1 MEDPPLIGR
10 KVQIKNNLSKNLMF
24 VTSDIFDLA
33 AVARWREWYWRE
45 NLLGGIDVHGTNW
58 LGYQAGALFMREA
71 TERCGLM
78 QEMRYAGYNLDN
90 ELRTRNIK
98 PQSFD
103 RLALGKLSGAKE
115 ATNVLLRGERQADGT
130 YTNSITFGGAAGSI
144 RRRRGP
150 SGPIPVAGPPWR
162 FSANFCFPLDEDPVE
177 LASDLFKLS
186 VDILGAEYGYHFVR
200 DELCGPWLYTSGIA
214 SPLDYSRLNDD
225 DAQEIGGWADFVSE
239 GRLWSGEEP
248 MFRDLF
254 QVNLLSERH
263 RSALVDGVGL
273 LHWIAAQSGR
283 GRLDDIGQGRWLWTL
298 TDAQMV
304 AARPLLNAAGL
315 LLSCRPRVYRDLP
328 DGGGLR

>member
-1 MEDPPLIGR
+1 
-10 KVQIKNNLSKNLMF
+10 MF
-24 VTSDIFDLA
+24 VTSDIFDLP

-58 LGYQAGALFMREA
+58 PGYQAGASFMLEA
-71 TERCGLM
+71 SQLCGLV
-78 QEMRYAGYNLDN
+78 QEMRYAGYDL
-90 ELRTRNIK
+90 ESESRTRNIK

-103 RLALGKLSGAKE
+103 RLAGGQLSGAKE
-115 ATNVLLRGERQADGT
+115 ATSVLLRGDRQSDGA
-130 YTNSITFGGAAGSI
+130 YGNRIMFGGGARSI

-150 SGPIPVAGPPWR
+150 LGPIAVAGPPWR
-162 FSANFCFPLDEDPVE
+162 FSADFVFPLDENPVQ
-177 LASDLFKLS
+177 LATDLFKLS
-186 VDILGAEYGYHFVR
+186 VNILGAEYGYHFVR
-200 DELCGPWLYTSGIA
+200 DELCGPILYTSGIA
-214 SPLDYSRLNDD
+214 SPLDYSRLNED

-273 LHWIAAQSGR
+273 LDWIAAQSGR

-328 DGGGLR
+328 DGAESMRRRAE